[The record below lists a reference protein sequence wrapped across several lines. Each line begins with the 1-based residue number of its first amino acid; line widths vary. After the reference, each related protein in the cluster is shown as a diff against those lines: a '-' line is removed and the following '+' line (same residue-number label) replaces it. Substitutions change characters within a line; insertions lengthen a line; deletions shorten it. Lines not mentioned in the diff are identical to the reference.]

1 MKLANKRILA
11 VLAILLTISL
21 PAMAGVG
28 DIITLLNTIT
38 STLRGEIGKVLG
50 AIQTVKNAELRLKQ
64 EVVWPVAQINQA
76 KNSVLEVR
84 TQFTTLANR
93 IQSIPVSSATLPNP
107 KQLESLVRSGQ
118 SGNVGELGVSY
129 QRLYG
134 AVPLSGDA
142 TVKDRNLVDVD
153 DATATGTLKTAIV
166 SDVASQ
172 QMLGVADALE
182 QQAASASPGSAPF
195 LTAQAEVA
203 NLQNQAYLQ
212 RMLAAQLRQDAARLA
227 HNNALVKQSAE
238 SVRGLRNATEQILN
252 RR

>member
-1 MKLANKRILA
+1 MKLMNKRMLA
-11 VLAILLTISL
+11 MLVILLGVSL

-28 DIITLLNTIT
+28 DIITLLNTII
-38 STLRGEIGKVLG
+38 STLRGEIGNVLS
-50 AIQTVKNAELRLKQ
+50 AIQTVKNTELRLKQ

-84 TQFTTLANR
+84 TQYTALANR
-93 IQSIPVSSATLPNP
+93 IQSIPISSATLPNP
-107 KQLESLVRSGQ
+107 RQLESLLRSGQ
-118 SGNVGELGVSY
+118 SSNAGSLQVSY

-142 TVKDRNLVDVD
+142 TVRDRNLVDVD
-153 DATATGTLKTAIV
+153 DAMATGTLKTAVV
-166 SDVASQ
+166 SDEASH
-172 QMLGVADALE
+172 QMLGVADAIE

-195 LTAQAEVA
+195 LTAEAEVA

-227 HNNALVKQSAE
+227 HNNALLKQSAE